1 MEIIDYQRLLLFGN
15 YLLFGDEMEVII
27 EELNTTLMAL
37 RKPMT
42 VTLTQHIEI
51 TPDTRNGKPRIA
63 GSRITV
69 AEIAIMYLKM
79 GQSLELIAGKY
90 HLSLASV
97 YAAMS
102 YYYEHQ
108 GEIEQQ
114 IAENEALSNEFQK
127 NNPSRLQEK
136 LRTLRGE

>member
-1 MEIIDYQRLLLFGN
+1 
-15 YLLFGDEMEVII
+15 
-27 EELNTTLMAL
+27 
-37 RKPMT
+37 MT

-51 TPDTRNGKPRIA
+51 TPDIRNGRPHIV

-97 YAAMS
+97 YGAMS
-102 YYYEHQ
+102 YYY
-108 GEIEQQ
+108 
-114 IAENEALSNEFQK
+114 
-127 NNPSRLQEK
+127 
-136 LRTLRGE
+136 

>member
-1 MEIIDYQRLLLFGN
+1 
-15 YLLFGDEMEVII
+15 
-27 EELNTTLMAL
+27 
-37 RKPMT
+37 MT
-42 VTLTQHIEI
+42 VTLTQHIAI
-51 TPDTRNGKPRIA
+51 NPDIRNGRPHIV

-97 YAAMS
+97 YGAMS

-108 GEIEQQ
+108 GEIDQQ
-114 IAENEALSNEFQK
+114 MAEDEAFADEFQK
-127 NNPSRLQEK
+127 NHPSQLQEK
-136 LRTLRGE
+136 LRALRGE

>member
-1 MEIIDYQRLLLFGN
+1 M
-15 YLLFGDEMEVII
+15 
-27 EELNTTLMAL
+27 TL
-37 RKPMT
+37 
-42 VTLTQHIEI
+42 TLTQHISI
-51 TPDTRNGKPRIA
+51 NPDIRKGKPHIV

-90 HLSLASV
+90 HLSLAAV

-108 GEIEQQ
+108 ETIDQQ
-114 IAENEALSNEFQK
+114 IALEEAFADEFQK
-127 NNPSRLQEK
+127 NHPSRLQQK
-136 LRTLRGE
+136 LRKLESE